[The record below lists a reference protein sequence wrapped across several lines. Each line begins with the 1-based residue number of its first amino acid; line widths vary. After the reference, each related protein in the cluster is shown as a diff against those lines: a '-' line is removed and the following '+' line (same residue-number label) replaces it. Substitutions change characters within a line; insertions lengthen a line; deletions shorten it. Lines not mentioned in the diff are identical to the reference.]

1 MVFLPQIKSA
11 TVSETSS
18 QVGNLKAN
26 SKIMKIER
34 DRHKQV
40 NNIELKEFNCP
51 HFKNKTSLFYENIV
65 FYLMLPNFEQNI
77 SIGFIV
83 L

>member
-26 SKIMKIER
+26 PKIMKIER
-34 DRHKQV
+34 DRHEQV
-40 NNIELKEFNCP
+40 NNIELKEFKSP
-51 HFKNKTSLFYENIV
+51 HFKNKTSLFYENLV
-65 FYLMLPNFEQNI
+65 FT
-77 SIGFIV
+77 
-83 L
+83 